1 MQICFIVKSCLFSVR
16 ITSIMADLP
25 QWFND
30 DFYFWV
36 QKQCETGKTTEHAKS
51 STAFGSRYES
61 TPKTATSDC
70 WVSLPTETMQLLRQY
85 RAWQNAERLRL
96 GEYYH
101 DQGFLFA
108 QEDGKPMHPDSIT
121 SWLAK
126 FSKRHGLPHINP
138 HAFRHTM
145 ASLLYFNGVDSVS
158 ISV

>member
-1 MQICFIVKSCLFSVR
+1 MRGGKNDGTCKKQRGFRLSVR
-16 ITSIMADLP
+16 IYSENCNLGSLGFSANG
-25 QWFND
+25 ND
-30 DFYFWV
+30 AAPSAIP
-36 QKQCETGKTTEHAKS
+36 G
-51 STAFGSRYES
+51 
-61 TPKTATSDC
+61 
-70 WVSLPTETMQLLRQY
+70 M
-85 RAWQNAERLRL
+85 AERGTAAA

>member
-1 MQICFIVKSCLFSVR
+1 
-16 ITSIMADLP
+16 
-25 QWFND
+25 
-30 DFYFWV
+30 
-36 QKQCETGKTTEHAKS
+36 
-51 STAFGSRYES
+51 
-61 TPKTATSDC
+61 
-70 WVSLPTETMQLLRQY
+70 MQLLRQY

-126 FSKRHGLPHINP
+126 FSKRHGLPHINH